1 METSENA
8 PLAPVAARLVE
19 EPSGAMELILDLLAS
34 ADSNVAQV
42 MPYDGTSVLF
52 SILRTVLLRADEHGR
67 IDEHTQQQ
75 LAELAWRV
83 DEYGFTPYDYQQ
95 LGRALHVVME
105 QVCADLG
112 FAQVLAA
119 CRVVTSACAILSAH
133 ATDMPPI
140 SAEVVEVERRC
151 RQVIVVRLITN
162 QPLDYG
168 SAQFVEVSTDY
179 VQNRWVPVTPSI
191 PTNEAGMLEVHLFMD
206 KDRNDPYRS
215 LLANPRPG
223 DTWRVTNGFGGVD
236 THDDR
241 DLLFAAHGTGLA
253 AARAMI
259 LEHQMHNSNPP
270 RVHLFVSADY
280 PGELYDLLGLWQLAA
295 SCPWLSVV
303 PIVRN
308 DTDEWW
314 VGATEHSKP
323 PRGLHLLQTG
333 EPGNIIASYG
343 SWADRDVYIFGPYSH
358 CESVRAAMIA
368 AGTPAENIYSQSF
381 SHGDRFG
388 EVADLITKDVSAPS
402 IPAISAHA
410 SIEALPASPFE
421 FVAQFGSNVPAQPP
435 VTLDSNG
442 YAPDTE
448 ANALHE
454 DLIPDLI
461 DAPTTED
468 LTATASAP
476 AAAPAAEDETSTP
489 QSQPPSGGEPDESHI
504 TVVVEDHRMV
514 VPMSAMFELATPATQ
529 NSDDTPLVDLFAD
542 APADAEGLK
551 EPQETANG
559 DGVGKA
565 GDKKG
570 TNPDPSH
577 PDRF

>member
-1 METSENA
+1 METSQSA

-19 EPSGAMELILDLLAS
+19 EPSGAMELILDLLVS
-34 ADSNVAQV
+34 ADANVAQA
-42 MPYDGTSVLF
+42 MPHGGTSVLF

-67 IDEHTQQQ
+67 LDEHTQQQ

-133 ATDMPPI
+133 ATDTPAI
-140 SAEVVEVERRC
+140 TAEVVEVERRC

-168 SAQFVEVSTDY
+168 SAQFIEVSTDY

-191 PTNEAGMLEVHLFMD
+191 PANDAGMVEIHLFMD

-223 DTWRVTNGFGGVD
+223 DRWRVTNGFGGVD
-236 THDDR
+236 THEDR
-241 DLLFAAHGTGLA
+241 DLLFSAHGTGLA

-259 LEHQMHNSNPP
+259 LEHQMHSSNPP

-308 DTDEWW
+308 ETDQWW

-333 EPGNIIASYG
+333 EPGDIIASYG
-343 SWADRDVYIFGPYSH
+343 SWEDRDVYIFGPSTH
-358 CESVRAAMIA
+358 CENVRAAMMA
-368 AGTPAENIYSQSF
+368 AGTPAENIYSQDF
-381 SHGDRFG
+381 SHEDRFG
-388 EVADLITKDVSAPS
+388 EVADLIVQDINAPS
-402 IPAISAHA
+402 IPTISAHA

-421 FVAQFGSNVPAQPP
+421 FVAQFSASAPVQPP
-435 VTLDSNG
+435 VAQNPEG
-442 YAPDTE
+442 YAPNTE

-454 DLIPDLI
+454 DLIPDLV

-468 LTATASAP
+468 LTAATP
-476 AAAPAAEDETSTP
+476 AAGAAEAGE
-489 QSQPPSGGEPDESHI
+489 QPSSPPDGGELDESQI
-504 TVVVEDHRMV
+504 TVVIDDQRTV
-514 VPMSAMFELATPATQ
+514 VPMSAMFELATPASQ
-529 NSDDTPLVDLFAD
+529 DNEDRPLVDLFAD
-542 APADAEGLK
+542 ADAHTEANKLT
-551 EPQETANG
+551 QESGNGGGVGNNG
-559 DGVGKA
+559 DGNA
-565 GDKKG
+565 ER
-570 TNPDPSH
+570 PHSAS
-577 PDRF
+577 